1 MVLTIAAAVFVFGLL
16 VLVHELG
23 HFITAKMTGMRVDEF
38 AIGFGPKIFS
48 FTRGETVY
56 SLRAI
61 PLGGFNDIAGMD
73 PANNEA
79 GARGYCEKPVLSR
92 MIVILAGSAMNFVL
106 PVVLFFGI
114 FFFSGVSTPNPEPV
128 LGTVIAGKAADLA
141 GLKDGDRIISLDGK
155 EISSWTEFVDNVK
168 DNPGKPIA
176 VVANRGGETI
186 ETTMIPALDEKSQRA
201 MVGVMSSLDTRETG
215 FVESMGL
222 ALHKTGMIIVM
233 MLDALMQIILK
244 LSGSEL
250 AGPIGVAQ
258 MAGEVAQMG
267 FVPLLNFAAFLSL
280 NLGIVNLFPIPALDG
295 GHFVTLCVEAVRG
308 KPMSPKALEY
318 TQKVGIVLLLLLM
331 VLATKNDI
339 VRVFTGG

>member
-1 MVLTIAAAVFVFGLL
+1 MVLTIAAAIFVFGLL

-23 HFITAKMTGMRVDEF
+23 HFITAKLTGMRVDEF
-38 AIGFGPKIFS
+38 AIGFGPKIIS

-73 PANNEA
+73 PSNNEA
-79 GARGYCEKPVLSR
+79 GERGYCEKPVLSR

-106 PVVLFFGI
+106 PIVIFFGI
-114 FFFSGVSTPNPEPV
+114 FFFAGVSTPNPEPI
-128 LGTVIAGKAADLA
+128 LGTVIAGKAADQA
-141 GLKDGDRIISLDGK
+141 GLKDGDRIISLDGR
-155 EISSWTEFVDNVK
+155 EIASWSEFVDTVK
-168 DNPGKPIA
+168 DNEGTAIK
-176 VVANRGGETI
+176 VVAQRGGENI
-186 ETTMIPALDEKSQRA
+186 ETIMTPVYDSQAKKA
-201 MVGVMSSLDTRETG
+201 MVGVMSSVDTRYPG
-215 FVESMGL
+215 LFESVGL
-222 ALHKTGMIIVM
+222 AFEKTAMIVAM
-233 MLDALMQIILK
+233 MLEALAQIVLK

-308 KPMSPKALEY
+308 KPMSPKAMEY
-318 TQKVGIVLLLLLM
+318 TQKVGIVLLILLM

>member
-1 MVLTIAAAVFVFGLL
+1 MVLTIAAAIFVFGLL

-23 HFITAKMTGMRVDEF
+23 HFITAKLTGMRVDEF
-38 AIGFGPKIFS
+38 AIGFGPKLVS

-73 PANNEA
+73 PGNNEA
-79 GARGYCEKPVLSR
+79 GERGYCEKPVLSR
-92 MIVILAGSAMNFVL
+92 MIVILAGSAMNFIL
-106 PVVLFFGI
+106 PVVIFFGI
-114 FFFSGVSTPNPEPV
+114 FFFVGVSTPNPAPV
-128 LGTVIAGKAADLA
+128 LGTVLADKAAAQA
-141 GLKDGDRIISLDGK
+141 GLQDGDRIVSLDGR
-155 EISSWTEFVDNVK
+155 EISNWTEFVDNIK
-168 DNPGKPIA
+168 DNEGTPIN
-176 VVANRGGETI
+176 VVAQRGDETI
-186 ETTMIPALDEKSQRA
+186 ETTMTPVYDAQAKKA
-201 MVGVMSSLDTRETG
+201 MVGVMSSVDTHHPGLFEAT
-215 FVESMGL
+215 GL
-222 ALHKTGMIIVM
+222 ALQKTAMIVTM
-233 MLDALMQIILK
+233 MLEALAQIVLK

>member
-141 GLKDGDRIISLDGK
+141 GLKDGDRVVMIEDVTTSGKSIDETYPILSAQADLDIKGLVVSLDRMEKGK
-155 EISSWTEFVDNVK
+155 GEGSALAEVGEKYSLQTTAIVTMADVTEYLYN
-168 DNPGKPIA
+168 
-176 VVANRGGETI
+176 
-186 ETTMIPALDEKSQRA
+186 
-201 MVGVMSSLDTRETG
+201 RETANG
-215 FVESMGL
+215 V
-222 ALHKTGMIIVM
+222 II
-233 MLDALMQIILK
+233 DDDIKKRID
-244 LSGSEL
+244 EYY
-250 AGPIGVAQ
+250 AQ
-258 MAGEVAQMG
+258 YGA
-267 FVPLLNFAAFLSL
+267 
-280 NLGIVNLFPIPALDG
+280 
-295 GHFVTLCVEAVRG
+295 
-308 KPMSPKALEY
+308 K
-318 TQKVGIVLLLLLM
+318 
-331 VLATKNDI
+331 
-339 VRVFTGG
+339 